1 MKNTNKF
8 KLASAAILTA
18 IGLTVNAQAPTCG
31 PNLITNGDFESGN
44 TGFTSG
50 YAFKTDVAGNS
61 EMIPENTYGI
71 DDNINTY
78 HPLMS
83 GVARSGNFLMV
94 NGNTGSIKTVW
105 SQSINVIA
113 GSEYKISAYVQN
125 IFSVSPALLRFNVGG
140 NLVGTFSPTGL
151 ATWQEFTATF
161 VATTNGNVEFS
172 IINSNLTAYG
182 NDFGVDDISVLRLC
196 PVPPCG
202 TNLIVN
208 GDFEAGNTSFT
219 SEYTFKT
226 DVAGNT
232 EMIPENTYG
241 VGAGAAAYHPQFVG
255 VGRSGNFLIVNG
267 NTGTLKTL
275 WAQNVDVIAGK
286 EYAFSAYVQKV
297 CGGSLAVLRFYVG
310 STLVGTISPSTQ
322 LATYTEFEGTYNATT
337 SGSVELRIVDANLSA
352 SGNDLGIDDLSFSEV
367 CPELEVPCTP
377 NGIAA
382 TEVISFTQKFRANGS
397 PVVAARSNASN
408 ALGAPQ
414 GTDVINFVSLGFG
427 GSITLKFPVVIAV
440 NPAANELRVVETSFG
455 NPSCASYPER
465 AEFEGSLDGA
475 TWTSIGELC
484 LDGELN
490 IDAAG
495 PIQYLRITDR
505 SAASSFSGSADGYDV
520 DGIVTINSSCPS
532 TASGTRVSDDV
543 TAPDE
548 VVSIAVAPN
557 PVNSSAVLTIT
568 TGDQDKTATISV
580 NNYLGQQM
588 SVNTLNVA
596 SSSVVNHT
604 LDMTALSTGVYFIS
618 VATANGTEVI
628 KVVKN

>member
-151 ATWQEFTATF
+151 ATWQEFTASF

-208 GDFEAGNTSFT
+208 GDFEAGNTGFFSQ
-219 SEYTFKT
+219 YTFT
-226 DVAGNT
+226 NNVAGNS
-232 EMIPENTYG
+232 ELIPPSYIA
-241 VGAGAAAYHPQFVG
+241 VGGNAANYHPQFVG
-255 VGRSGNFLIVNG
+255 VGRSGNYLLVNG
-267 NTGTLKTL
+267 NTGSIRTL
-275 WAQNVDVIAGK
+275 WSQSVDVVAGK
-286 EYAFSAYVQKV
+286 EYEFVAYVQNLFAA
-297 CGGSLAVLRFYVG
+297 SPAVLRFYVG
-310 STLVGTISPSTQ
+310 TDLVGSFSPSGI
-322 LATYTEFEGTYNATT
+322 ATYGEFSGAFAATT
-337 SGSVELRIVDANLSA
+337 TGAVELKIVDANLA
-352 SGNDLGIDDLSFSEV
+352 FQGNDFGIDDLSFSEV